1 MPRVTINLNKLEFPI
16 HTFFQMKIREKII

>member
-16 HTFFQMKIREKII
+16 HTFFQMKIREKK